1 MKIRRSCGSICGSRN
16 AATLR
21 GPSIPP
27 QQRRRDRAVAKRTG
41 EALGWRLGPVKGEVE
56 AEPTQRNHHNRA
68 EPADMQGGRMA
79 RKRPGDEDDREDKI
93 RNNPNP
99 ADRKSRR
106 LISVSTFWSPV
117 ARPDGGGTGGLS
129 GAMRLKESSD
139 NPIGRTAI

>member
-1 MKIRRSCGSICGSRN
+1 
-16 AATLR
+16 
-21 GPSIPP
+21 
-27 QQRRRDRAVAKRTG
+27 
-41 EALGWRLGPVKGEVE
+41 
-56 AEPTQRNHHNRA
+56 
-68 EPADMQGGRMA
+68 MA

-93 RNNPNP
+93 RNSPNP
-99 ADRKSRR
+99 ADLKSRR